1 MELFTKRCPDCRSPK
16 NRIVRTYETQQNGTR
31 ALYQCE
37 ACGCHFSETKDT
49 FLEGIRTPLSEIW
62 RVLKAR
68 TDGMGLNAA
77 VRTFEYAKNTILSW
91 ERKFAA
97 LQEVL
102 VLYALLHRFVQQVIE
117 GDEAY
122 TKVGKTVPPSDS
134 EGWTIALMDRASRFL
149 WELDCGKREER
160 LFQQAIDRLA
170 QVIEQTG
177 DVTVLTDGERRYG
190 NLLFKVCSDV
200 VRTGTRGRPQ
210 TTLKPGVKARVKNKG
225 SQSRKRGRKRPKYQA
240 PWAEHPDTAQGLDEA
255 SIHANHLEAFF
266 SALRRKCS
274 AYRRRTNT
282 YAKTPKGLR
291 RIAHVYWVV
300 HNFLRVHFT
309 TKEVPAVALG
319 VLERRIHFKEICG
332 IQVFES
338 IPMNV

>member
-1 MELFTKRCPDCRSPK
+1 M
-16 NRIVRTYETQQNGTR
+16 
-31 ALYQCE
+31 
-37 ACGCHFSETKDT
+37 
-49 FLEGIRTPLSEIW
+49 
-62 RVLKAR
+62 
-68 TDGMGLNAA
+68 
-77 VRTFEYAKNTILSW
+77 
-91 ERKFAA
+91 
-97 LQEVL
+97 
-102 VLYALLHRFVQQVIE
+102 QQVIE

-134 EGWTIALMDRASRFL
+134 EGWTIALMDRASRVL
-149 WELDCGKREER
+149 WELDCGTREES

-177 DVTVLTDGERRYG
+177 DVTLLTDGERRDG
-190 NLLFKVCSDV
+190 NLLFEVCSDV
-200 VRTGTRGRPQ
+200 VRTGKRGRPT
-210 TTLKPGVKARVKNKG
+210 TTLQPGVKARVKNTG
-225 SQSRKRGRKRPKYQA
+225 SQSRKRGRKRPKYHA
-240 PWAEHPDTAQGLDEA
+240 PWAEHPDTAQGLDKA

-300 HNFLRVHFT
+300 HNFLRVHVT

-319 VLERRIHFKEICG
+319 VLERRIRFKEICG
-332 IQVFES
+332 IQIFETGS
-338 IPMNV
+338 VNA